1 MLNLNHLGAEESTGK
16 GCERRRV
23 AGGNEA
29 MLRCGIGWVSLKPM
43 RHQGAIHIL
52 GGFIRTRHERDV
64 IANHVRDHTGQQW
77 VVSAPKNHGVNTL
90 AGEWIEILVG
100 NLLKLIEARGRV
112 VLVGTLA
119 GGRTDLPILA
129 VMSKRLTLHGTVL
142 RPRSREEKAAATAAF
157 AAEVVPLLADGRVAP
172 VVERIV
178 PLDEAEAAYALLAS
192 DATFGKVIL
201 DCA

>member
-1 MLNLNHLGAEESTGK
+1 MCLHIDHAHAQLK
-16 GCERRRV
+16 RRR
-23 AGGNEA
+23 E
-29 MLRCGIGWVSLKPM
+29 
-43 RHQGAIHIL
+43 
-52 GGFIRTRHERDV
+52 
-64 IANHVRDHTGQQW
+64 
-77 VVSAPKNHGVNTL
+77 
-90 AGEWIEILVG
+90 
-100 NLLKLIEARGRV
+100 LLKEIQVLAAAPRGRV
-112 VLVGTLA
+112 VLIGTLA

-157 AAEVVPLLADGRVAP
+157 AAEVAPLLADGRVAP

>member
-1 MLNLNHLGAEESTGK
+1 MTGVQT
-16 GCERRRV
+16 CALPILEFAAAITEA
-23 AGGNEA
+23 AGGS
-29 MLRCGIGWVSLKPM
+29 I
-43 RHQGAIHIL
+43 
-52 GGFIRTRHERDV
+52 DV
-64 IANHVRDHTGQQW
+64 TAD
-77 VVSAPKNHGVNTL
+77 
-90 AGEWIEILVG
+90 LVG
-100 NLLKLIEARGRV
+100 GAYVATDVLAAAPRGRV
-112 VLVGTLA
+112 VLIGTLA